1 LYKSRVAQPA
11 SWRAVGFVLQKP
23 ARHRAQ
29 GIGQKGHG
37 QRRKIGPLVQGW
49 RHRRL
54 YEPLVLAC
62 HSQQPQ
68 VSLGPGQTGSQR
80 MIGGRPFTADHPA

>member
-1 LYKSRVAQPA
+1 M
-11 SWRAVGFVLQKP
+11 
-23 ARHRAQ
+23 
-29 GIGQKGHG
+29 
-37 QRRKIGPLVQGW
+37 QGW

-54 YEPLVLAC
+54 YEPLILAC